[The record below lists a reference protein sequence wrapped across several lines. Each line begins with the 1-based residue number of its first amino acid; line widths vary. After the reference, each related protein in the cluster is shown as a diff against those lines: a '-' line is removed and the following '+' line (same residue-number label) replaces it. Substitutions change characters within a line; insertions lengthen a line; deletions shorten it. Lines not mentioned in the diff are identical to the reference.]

1 MKAMIFF
8 LYFFQV
14 ILNAESTIPVD
25 SLFSIG
31 NRYFSIEK
39 YDYALDAYLA
49 ILEKVENPDLYFNI
63 GNTYYRQGNLGQA
76 IWAYEKGI
84 QLSPLHKDLKYNL
97 DFVNARV
104 KDRIE
109 VPKGILFIEMYR
121 TIKRNVK
128 LNDLLLWG
136 GIMMLLASFATFF
149 KVFNILDNI
158 FAYRITVILF
168 IFSLLLHMI
177 ALDKY
182 WEISDKNEGIII
194 SSIVNVRSA
203 PIDRDEKIIF
213 RIHEG
218 LKVDIVQSQPGW
230 FEIIL
235 LDGKK
240 GWIEHQSLLRL

>member
-1 MKAMIFF
+1 MKRKIIF
-8 LYFFQV
+8 LCCLHI
-14 ILNAESTIPVD
+14 ILNAETTISVD

-39 YDYALDAYLA
+39 YDYALDAFLA
-49 ILEKVENPDLYFNI
+49 ILDEVEHPDLYYNI
-63 GNTYYRQGNLGQA
+63 GNTYYRLGDVGQA

-84 QLSPLHKDLKYNL
+84 QLSPIHKDLKYNL

-109 VPKGILFIEMYR
+109 VPKGILFIEIYR
-121 TIKRNVK
+121 TIKRNIK
-128 LNDLLLWG
+128 LKNLLLWG
-136 GIMMLLASFATFF
+136 GLMILLAAIATLF
-149 KVFNILDNI
+149 KVFGILDVL
-158 FAYRITVILF
+158 FAFRMQVF
-168 IFSLLLHMI
+168 LLIVSTLIHVI

-182 WEISDKNEGIII
+182 WEISDKNEGVII
-194 SSIVNVRSA
+194 SPIVNVRSA
-203 PIDRDEKIIF
+203 PIDRNEKIIF

-240 GWIEHQSLLRL
+240 GWVSHESLLRL

>member
-1 MKAMIFF
+1 MIYF

-14 ILNAESTIPVD
+14 ILNAETTIPVD

-158 FAYRITVILF
+158 FAYRMTVILF

>member
-158 FAYRITVILF
+158 FAYRMTVILF

>member
-121 TIKRNVK
+121 IIKRNVK

-158 FAYRITVILF
+158 FAYRMTVILF

>member
-14 ILNAESTIPVD
+14 ILNAETTIPVD

-203 PIDRDEKIIF
+203 PIDRAEKIIF

>member
-1 MKAMIFF
+1 MKPIIFF

-149 KVFNILDNI
+149 KIFNILDNI
-158 FAYRITVILF
+158 FAYRITIILF

>member
-1 MKAMIFF
+1 MMRIIGIILLAMVS
-8 LYFFQV
+8 LR
-14 ILNAESTIPVD
+14 SDTISAD
-25 SLFSIG
+25 SLFALG

-136 GIMMLLASFATFF
+136 GIMILLASFATFF

-158 FAYRITVILF
+158 FAYRMTVILF

>member
-14 ILNAESTIPVD
+14 ILNAETTIPVD

-63 GNTYYRQGNLGQA
+63 GNTYYRQGNFGQA

-136 GIMMLLASFATFF
+136 GIMMLLASFAIFF

-158 FAYRITVILF
+158 FAYRMTVILF

>member
-1 MKAMIFF
+1 MIFF

-84 QLSPLHKDLKYNL
+84 QLSPLHKDLNYNL

-121 TIKRNVK
+121 TIKRNVN

>member
-14 ILNAESTIPVD
+14 ILNAETTIPVD

-49 ILEKVENPDLYFNI
+49 ILEKVENPDLFFII
-63 GNTYYRQGNLGQA
+63 GNTYYRQGNFGQA

-136 GIMMLLASFATFF
+136 CIMMLLASFATFF
-149 KVFNILDNI
+149 KIFNILDNI

-218 LKVDIVQSQPGW
+218 LKVDILQSQPGW

>member
-14 ILNAESTIPVD
+14 ILNAETTIPVD

-109 VPKGILFIEMYR
+109 VPKGILFVEMYR

-136 GIMMLLASFATFF
+136 GIMILLASFATFF

-158 FAYRITVILF
+158 FAYRMTVILF

>member
-1 MKAMIFF
+1 MIFF

-109 VPKGILFIEMYR
+109 VPKGVLFIEMYR

-136 GIMMLLASFATFF
+136 GIMILLASFATFF

-158 FAYRITVILF
+158 FAYRMTIILF
-168 IFSLLLHMI
+168 IFSLLLHLI

>member
-14 ILNAESTIPVD
+14 ILNAETTIPVD

-49 ILEKVENPDLYFNI
+49 ILEKVENPDLYYNI

-136 GIMMLLASFATFF
+136 GIMILLASFATFF

-158 FAYRITVILF
+158 FAYRMTVILF

-218 LKVDIVQSQPGW
+218 LKVDILQSQPGW

>member
-1 MKAMIFF
+1 MIFF

-109 VPKGILFIEMYR
+109 VPKGVLFIEMYR

-158 FAYRITVILF
+158 FAYRMTIILF
-168 IFSLLLHMI
+168 IFSLLLHLI

>member
-1 MKAMIFF
+1 MKPIIFF

-158 FAYRITVILF
+158 FAYRMTVILF

>member
-1 MKAMIFF
+1 MKPMIFF

-109 VPKGILFIEMYR
+109 VPKGILFIEIYR

-136 GIMMLLASFATFF
+136 GIMILLASFATFF

-158 FAYRITVILF
+158 FAYRMTVILF

>member
-1 MKAMIFF
+1 MKPMIFF

-158 FAYRITVILF
+158 FAYRMTVILF
-168 IFSLLLHMI
+168 IFSLLIHMI

>member
-1 MKAMIFF
+1 MKPIIFF

-49 ILEKVENPDLYFNI
+49 ILEKVENPDLYYNI

-149 KVFNILDNI
+149 KIFNILDNI
-158 FAYRITVILF
+158 FAYRMTVILF

>member
-1 MKAMIFF
+1 MKPIIFF

-136 GIMMLLASFATFF
+136 GIMILLASFATFF

-158 FAYRITVILF
+158 FAYRMTVILF

>member
-1 MKAMIFF
+1 MKPMIFF

-109 VPKGILFIEMYR
+109 VPKGVLFIEMYR
-121 TIKRNVK
+121 TIKRNIK

-158 FAYRITVILF
+158 FAYRMTIILF
-168 IFSLLLHMI
+168 IFSLLLHLI
-177 ALDKY
+177 VLDKY

>member
-1 MKAMIFF
+1 MKQLISFLCFFHIF
-8 LYFFQV
+8 
-14 ILNAESTIPVD
+14 LNAETAISVD

-49 ILEKVENPDLYFNI
+49 ILEGAEHPDLYYNI
-63 GNTYYRQGNLGQA
+63 GNSYYRVGKLGHA
-76 IWAYEKGI
+76 IWAFEKGV

-109 VPKGILFIEMYR
+109 VPKSILFIEIYR

-136 GIMMLLASFATFF
+136 GLMILLAAFATLF
-149 KVFNILDNI
+149 KETRILDI
-158 FAYRITVILF
+158 VFAFRIQVF
-168 IFSLLLHMI
+168 LLIISALVHAL

-194 SSIVNVRSA
+194 SQVVNVRSA
-203 PIDRDEKIIF
+203 PIERDEKIIF

-230 FEIIL
+230 LEIIL

-240 GWIEHQSLLRL
+240 GWISHESLLRL

>member
-1 MKAMIFF
+1 MKKIIF
-8 LYFFQV
+8 LYFFH
-14 ILNAESTIPVD
+14 IFLNAETTIPVD

-49 ILEKVENPDLYFNI
+49 ILEEVENPDLYFNI
-63 GNTYYRQGNLGQA
+63 GNTYYRLGNLGQA

-84 QLSPLHKDLKYNL
+84 QLYPLHKDLKYNL

-109 VPKGILFIEMYR
+109 KPKGILLIEIYR
-121 TIKRNVK
+121 TIKRNLN

-136 GIMMLLASFATFF
+136 GLMILLAAFATLF
-149 KVFNILDNI
+149 KEFNILDNL
-158 FAYRITVILF
+158 FAYRMQVILL
-168 IFSLLLHMI
+168 ILSSIIHTV

-182 WEISDKNEGIII
+182 WEISDKNEGVII

-203 PIDRDEKIIF
+203 PIDRAEKIIF

-240 GWIEHQSLLRL
+240 GWISHESLLRL

>member
-14 ILNAESTIPVD
+14 ILNAETTIPVD

-158 FAYRITVILF
+158 FAYRMTVILF
-168 IFSLLLHMI
+168 IFSLLIHMI

>member
-14 ILNAESTIPVD
+14 ILKAETTIPVD

-49 ILEKVENPDLYFNI
+49 ILEKVENPDLYYNI

-136 GIMMLLASFATFF
+136 GIMILLASFATFF

-158 FAYRITVILF
+158 FAYRMTVILF

>member
-1 MKAMIFF
+1 MKPMIFF

-109 VPKGILFIEMYR
+109 VPKGALFIEMYR

-136 GIMMLLASFATFF
+136 GIMLLIASFATFF
-149 KVFNILDNI
+149 KIFNILDNI

>member
-14 ILNAESTIPVD
+14 ILNAETTIPVD

-63 GNTYYRQGNLGQA
+63 GNTYYRQGNFGQA

-136 GIMMLLASFATFF
+136 GIM
-149 KVFNILDNI
+149 
-158 FAYRITVILF
+158 TVSYTHLT
-168 IFSLLLHMI
+168 LPTK
-177 ALDKY
+177 A
-182 WEISDKNEGIII
+182 
-194 SSIVNVRSA
+194 
-203 PIDRDEKIIF
+203 
-213 RIHEG
+213 
-218 LKVDIVQSQPGW
+218 
-230 FEIIL
+230 
-235 LDGKK
+235 
-240 GWIEHQSLLRL
+240 

>member
-1 MKAMIFF
+1 MKPMIFF

-14 ILNAESTIPVD
+14 ILNAETTIPVD

-158 FAYRITVILF
+158 FAYRMTVILF

>member
-1 MKAMIFF
+1 MKPMIFF

-109 VPKGILFIEMYR
+109 VPKGALFIEMYR

-158 FAYRITVILF
+158 FAYRMTIILF
-168 IFSLLLHMI
+168 IFSLLLHLI
-177 ALDKY
+177 VLDKY

>member
-1 MKAMIFF
+1 MKPIIFF

-63 GNTYYRQGNLGQA
+63 GNTYYRQGNFGQA

-121 TIKRNVK
+121 TIKRHVK

-136 GIMMLLASFATFF
+136 GIMILLASFATFF

-158 FAYRITVILF
+158 FAYRMTVILF

>member
-14 ILNAESTIPVD
+14 ILNAETTIPVD

-158 FAYRITVILF
+158 FAYRMTVILF

-230 FEIIL
+230 FEILL

>member
-1 MKAMIFF
+1 MKPMIFF

-136 GIMMLLASFATFF
+136 GIMILLASFATFF

-158 FAYRITVILF
+158 FAYRMTVILF

>member
-1 MKAMIFF
+1 MKPIIFF

-136 GIMMLLASFATFF
+136 GIMILLASFATFF

-158 FAYRITVILF
+158 FAYRMTVILF
-168 IFSLLLHMI
+168 IFSLLIHMI

-203 PIDRDEKIIF
+203 PIDREEKIIF

>member
-149 KVFNILDNI
+149 KIFNILDNI

>member
-1 MKAMIFF
+1 MKPMIFF

-121 TIKRNVK
+121 TIKRNVN

-158 FAYRITVILF
+158 FAYRMTVILF

>member
-14 ILNAESTIPVD
+14 ILNAETTIPVD

-136 GIMMLLASFATFF
+136 GIMILLASFATFF

-158 FAYRITVILF
+158 FAYRMTVILF